1 MLTSIPSLLWRTV
14 LLAVVPVLLVGLASQ
29 WLALEVRIFTQD
41 ATALAKV
48 HPLAGV
54 LSSLGI
60 LLWWTSTSIWFFCA
74 TLGEPAVTARQRRFC
89 LSSAGLSGY
98 LALDDL
104 FQIHESLA
112 PVYLGVPEKGVYALL
127 GLAVA
132 VYLLVFRAELLN
144 RRGLL
149 LLGALGLLAASVL
162 VDSLDSWLWRMGHWT
177 YLLEDGFK
185 WMGIVAW
192 AAFCIAWCR
201 QALVP
206 VTERQDE
213 PCLTAV
219 APASGGPQPVP

>member
-1 MLTSIPSLLWRTV
+1 MMQSLKPVIRPAV
-14 LLAVVPVLLVGLASQ
+14 LLGLLPVLLVGLASG
-29 WLALEVRIFTQD
+29 WFALEVRIFTQD

-60 LLWWTSTSIWFFCA
+60 LLWWTSASVWLFCA
-74 TLGEPAVTARQRRFC
+74 TLPHPAITPRQARFC
-89 LSSAGLSGY
+89 LHSALLSGY

-112 PVYLGVPEKGVYALL
+112 PVYLGVPELAVYALL

-132 VYLLVFRAELLN
+132 SYLITYRDQWLN

-149 LLGALGLLAASVL
+149 LLGALSLLAASVL
-162 VDSLDSWLWRMGHWT
+162 SDGVERWLWRMGHWT
-177 YLLEDGFK
+177 YLLEDGLK

-192 AAFCIAWCR
+192 MSFCVAWCR
-201 QALVP
+201 HTLGHL
-206 VTERQDE
+206 R
-213 PCLTAV
+213 
-219 APASGGPQPVP
+219 

>member
-1 MLTSIPSLLWRTV
+1 MMQSLKPVIRPAV
-14 LLAVVPVLLVGLASQ
+14 LLGLLPVLLVGLASG
-29 WLALEVRIFTQD
+29 WFALEVRIFTQD

-60 LLWWTSTSIWFFCA
+60 LLWWTSASVWFFCA
-74 TLGEPAVTARQRRFC
+74 TLPHPDITPRQRRFS
-89 LSSAGLSGY
+89 LHSALLSGY

-112 PVYLGVPEKGVYALL
+112 PVYLGIPEGAVYALL

-132 VYLLVFRAELLN
+132 SYLLIYRDQWLN

-149 LLGALGLLAASVL
+149 LLGALGLLAASV
-162 VDSLDSWLWRMGHWT
+162 VSDGVERWLWRMGHWS
-177 YLLEDGFK
+177 YLLEDGLK

-192 AAFCIAWCR
+192 VLFCLTWCR
-201 QALVP
+201 HTLGHRP
-206 VTERQDE
+206 
-213 PCLTAV
+213 
-219 APASGGPQPVP
+219 